1 MSSTKIKMIG
11 KSPRG
16 IREIADDLRWEIK
29 AELVDQIC
37 RKVNG
42 ADVMVL
48 LFEKLYFRN
57 GSYAGLMV
65 MLTEQGEEK
74 LADIVGFGGGEG
86 LFNISWGAN
95 SDFAELAQ
103 KILQKHGFSVFV

>member
-11 KSPRG
+11 ESPRS

-42 ADVMVL
+42 ADVIVL
-48 LFEKLYFRN
+48 IFEKLYFRN

-65 MLTEQGEEK
+65 MPDRTGGRK
-74 LADIVGFGGGEG
+74 ARGYCWIWRRRGIV
-86 LFNISWGAN
+86 
-95 SDFAELAQ
+95 
-103 KILQKHGFSVFV
+103 